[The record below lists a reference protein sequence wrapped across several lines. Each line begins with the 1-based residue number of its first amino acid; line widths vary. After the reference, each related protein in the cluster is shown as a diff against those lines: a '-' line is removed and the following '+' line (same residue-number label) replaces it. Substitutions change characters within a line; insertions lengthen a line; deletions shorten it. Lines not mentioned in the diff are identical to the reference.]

1 MSLFIFILVLINLL
15 FPVTPFLDLTLFQPV
30 IMQAGTIIPTS
41 SSFSISGA
49 QYELIERVRRI
60 GSPTTGAIAAPPLS
74 HTNFVTDISNSLTRS
89 NEIDSFE
96 SILYS
101 ESCLIANEAIV
112 KSNGEALGSDSSQY
126 ATNEKIGR
134 GHEGEVWR
142 ARRIDDN
149 KSNNDNDENYVIKR
163 LFPGRGAIRSGWREI
178 HFGLEFRNISGI
190 TRFIEYFTRTSSAST
205 ENENDELWL
214 VFKDE
219 GVSLQ
224 SLLFS
229 RIHNGLALVPTP
241 FWIRLRKSNE
251 GKGVYK
257 KIAKSLIDSLS
268 RIHIR
273 NHTMH
278 RDIKPGNVL
287 VGTEKGSLE
296 IKLADFGSAI
306 DDYSQQFLYDIE
318 GPSLNEQTSDFS
330 PPETIISGQPFYLS
344 RPQSYDAFS
353 LGVLLLEIL
362 LGQTSSSIFAPPA
375 KVAAILRQQF
385 DTDNTN
391 DDNGQLI
398 SALRIAGFLSLCI
411 SPPLEDNTP
420 AIALVRKAMARA
432 GGRGD
437 RGDKGEE
444 CGLAGFRKALRML
457 DAQATL
463 RANKLSASALAE
475 QSLQS
480 SLQKST
486 TKSSSSSS
494 LISSSNVFNIWA
506 SGGNKN
512 ALSNLRSNE
521 ATFAV
526 FGDEALVPW
535 TPLATSSS
543 SSSLS
548 SSLPPTPTPL
558 PFIYSKNDISTL
570 ESSEMPTSSSPTP
583 SSGLSL
589 PVSFLGEDGEDFLFQ
604 LLMWNPNKRLI
615 PIEAL
620 QHIYFKNYKTLDEE
634 NEEL

>member
-1 MSLFIFILVLINLL
+1 MSFFIFILVLMINLL
-15 FPVTPFLDLTLFQPV
+15 FPVTPFLDLTLFQPD
-30 IMQAGTIIPTS
+30 IMQAGTIVPTS

-60 GSPTTGAIAAPPLS
+60 GSPTTGAIAAPPLP
-74 HTNFVTDISNSLTRS
+74 HTNFVTDITNSLTRS

-101 ESCLIANEAIV
+101 ESCSIANEAIV
-112 KSNGEALGSDSSQY
+112 KSNGEALGSESSQY

-149 KSNNDNDENYVIKR
+149 KNNNDNDDNYVIKR

-190 TRFIEYFTRTSSAST
+190 TRFIEYFTRTSSSST
-205 ENENDELWL
+205 ENENELWL

-251 GKGVYK
+251 GKSVYK

-268 RIHIR
+268 RIHLR

-306 DDYSQQFLYDIE
+306 DDYSLQFLYDSE

-391 DDNGQLI
+391 DDNGQFI

-411 SPPLEDNTP
+411 APPLDDNTP
-420 AIALVRKAMARA
+420 AVALVRKAIARA
-432 GGRGD
+432 GGGF
-437 RGDKGEE
+437 KGEE
-444 CGLAGFRKALRML
+444 CGLAGFRKALRIL

-475 QSLQS
+475 QTLQS
-480 SLQKST
+480 SLQTST
-486 TKSSSSSS
+486 TTSSSSSS
-494 LISSSNVFNIWA
+494 LISSSIVFNTWA
-506 SGGNKN
+506 SGGNNN
-512 ALSNLRSNE
+512 ALLNLRSNE
-521 ATFAV
+521 ATLAV
-526 FGDEALVPW
+526 FGVEALVPW

-548 SSLPPTPTPL
+548 SSSLPPPPPPPPL
-558 PFIYSKNDISTL
+558 IYSNNDISTL
-570 ESSEMPTSSSPTP
+570 ESSEMPTSSSSSPTP
-583 SSGLSL
+583 PSSLSL
-589 PVSFLGEDGEDFLFQ
+589 PVSFLGEEGEDFLFE
-604 LLMWNPNKRLI
+604 LLMWNPTKRLI
-615 PIEAL
+615 PIEAV
-620 QHIYFKNYKTLDEE
+620 QHIYFKNYNTLDKD